1 MTIPVECCRI
11 GRAELANSTMIT
23 FGQTAGGELS
33 TGWIALVAVVG
44 VIGLLVAIKV
54 GKVILKL
61 IFGLISVALLAGVVW
76 WFFLRH

>member
-1 MTIPVECCRI
+1 MAI
-11 GRAELANSTMIT
+11 LADSTMIT
-23 FGQTAGGELS
+23 FGQTAVGELS
-33 TGWIALVAVVG
+33 TGWIAVLAVVR

-61 IFGLISVALLAGVVW
+61 IFGLISLALLAGVGW

>member
-1 MTIPVECCRI
+1 
-11 GRAELANSTMIT
+11 MIT
-23 FGQTAGGELS
+23 FGQTAVGELS
-33 TGWIALVAVVG
+33 TGWIAVLAVVR

-61 IFGLISVALLAGVVW
+61 ILGLISVALLAGVVW

>member
-1 MTIPVECCRI
+1 
-11 GRAELANSTMIT
+11 MIT
-23 FGQTAGGELS
+23 FGQATGGELS

-44 VIGLLVAIKV
+44 VIGLLVAVKV

-61 IFGLISVALLAGVVW
+61 IFGLISLALLAGVVW